1 MLYLN
6 GMWQLDGWQLDPACA
21 PALRG
26 ATDLLAEYLSGCVN
40 GERITGNGSSLAV
53 MGGQALAEALTVLG
67 EYDAADAVLAAESSA
82 ATPAPDSDRGLSS
95 LRLVFHTIL
104 IIKSQPVLLFS
115 GP

>member
-1 MLYLN
+1 MLSFGSVNTGDKSFKEVVYNALLQDSGAQLMLYLN

-21 PALRG
+21 PSLRG

-67 EYDAADAVLAAESSA
+67 EYDAADAVLAA
-82 ATPAPDSDRGLSS
+82 
-95 LRLVFHTIL
+95 
-104 IIKSQPVLLFS
+104 
-115 GP
+115 